1 VKSSSSGKNSIA
13 SVFVVSPVSIHT
25 HGRMVEISGVRAGE
39 AFALMDLQGRLLQQG
54 QANGSTVMLQVAK
67 SGRYLLRVA
76 GRNRIVNVR

>member
-1 VKSSSSGKNSIA
+1 
-13 SVFVVSPVSIHT
+13 
-25 HGRMVEISGVRAGE
+25 MVEISGVRAGE
-39 AFALMDLQGRLLQQG
+39 AFALMDLQGRLLQRG